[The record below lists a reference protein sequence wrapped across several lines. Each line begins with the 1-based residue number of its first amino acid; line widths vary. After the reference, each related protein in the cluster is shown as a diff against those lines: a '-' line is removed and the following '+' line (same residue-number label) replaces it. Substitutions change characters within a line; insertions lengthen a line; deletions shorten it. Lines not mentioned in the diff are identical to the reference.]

1 MTDESQPHMGR
12 LFGLIALYT
21 LLGAPL
27 VAFLWETLNRLMAGH
42 FDLVRIGI
50 SVPVFAL
57 FLLLLRFMA
66 RAAQRITA

>member
-1 MTDESQPHMGR
+1 MKDESQPHMGR

-42 FDLVRIGI
+42 FDMVRIGI
-50 SVPVFAL
+50 SVPILAL

-66 RAAQRITA
+66 RATQRITA